1 VSTFASSSTATAVLE
16 RPVASVAPGSTGN
29 NGGATD
35 GHDGHDGT
43 GEGDGSL
50 LAATTGVVGRFS
62 TMAGISFAG
71 IIVAGTLLAVA
82 EVGSLSNL
90 FETGYGQLLLLKL
103 GLVGLLLFLAGYNR
117 YLLLPGLFAASES
130 GRAGVAW
137 GWRRLVSTVRIEA
150 LGMVAVLGVTAVLAN
165 GTASNGATAPPPVA
179 FSQSRPFDG
188 GHVSLHIS
196 PNAAL
201 VNDWTVQFTD
211 AQGAAADM
219 AESVSIYLVLPS
231 QNVGPIETDM
241 KRAGVGRF
249 VLTNSPNPPI
259 VGAWQVVLQV
269 QVSEFSQPN
278 VSFVD
283 TVQ

>member
-1 VSTFASSSTATAVLE
+1 
-16 RPVASVAPGSTGN
+16 
-29 NGGATD
+29 
-35 GHDGHDGT
+35 
-43 GEGDGSL
+43 L
-50 LAATTGVVGRFS
+50 LASTTGVVGRFS

-82 EVGSLSNL
+82 EVGSVSNL

-165 GTASNGATAPPPVA
+165 GTPSNGATAPPPVA

-259 VGAWQVVLQV
+259 VGEWQVVLQV